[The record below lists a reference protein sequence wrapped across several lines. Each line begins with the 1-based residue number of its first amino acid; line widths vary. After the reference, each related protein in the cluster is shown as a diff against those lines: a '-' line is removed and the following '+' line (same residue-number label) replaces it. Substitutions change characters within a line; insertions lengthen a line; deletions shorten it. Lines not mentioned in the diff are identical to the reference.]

1 MNFAPRCSPEPA
13 SRTVLLLAL
22 LPIVLTVLDGAAHPA
37 AALDLELS
45 TAKVQGGE
53 FRFHTSLAEPVPR
66 LPIRPDGENVQV
78 VSTPRYTIYADLDDI
93 TYTKYGFFRYRL
105 YVSPKPGAP
114 GAPTSFTVHG
124 DPVGDFPVQMTEVDF
139 AVGEEGAGGL
149 DQRKIMLPVFS
160 LESTGYLV
168 GPTWSEP
175 REVELPGETEVPLQL
190 RNVLEKWPL
199 SVTGVRQPSRKGL
212 WQTAELMV
220 RGSDRSRALEIR
232 PASKVDD
239 GLVLRLVPS
248 SAQALSKVLF
258 PRAGQ
263 SQHELVTASV
273 DYATPWGVESS
284 LEIQVPVRFVPWP
297 PLLFVAV
304 AFGTLLGSLIPVV
317 AGQRRRAKWPRAF
330 AASLMI
336 AVVVELLAMVLVY
349 FDSEF
354 RLLGVEIDPFQLPP
368 AGLIGIFMGLMGFRS
383 LDLLKKLIAGL
394 ENEGEEARP

>member
-1 MNFAPRCSPEPA
+1 MNFAPRRSQRPRFA
-13 SRTVLLLAL
+13 LRAVLLVILPGLLA
-22 LPIVLTVLDGAAHPA
+22 VLGGAAHPA

-45 TAKVQGGE
+45 TVKVQGGE
-53 FRFHTSLAEPVPR
+53 FRFHTSLAEPVPK

-78 VSTPRYTIYADLDDI
+78 ASTPRYTVYADFKAI

-105 YVSPKPGAP
+105 YVHPKPGAP
-114 GAPTSFTVHG
+114 GMSTSFTVHG
-124 DPVGDFPVQMTEVDF
+124 DPVGDFPVQMTEVDL
-139 AVGEEGAGGL
+139 AVGEGSL
-149 DQRKIMLPVFS
+149 DQCKIMLPVFS
-160 LESTGYLV
+160 LESTGYLA

-175 REVELPGETEVPLQL
+175 LEVELPGETEVSLQL
-190 RNVLEKWPL
+190 RNLLEKWPV
-199 SVTGVRQPSRKGL
+199 SVTGVRQPSRKGI
-212 WQTAELMV
+212 WHTAELMV

-239 GLVLRLVPS
+239 ALVLRLVPS

-263 SQHELVTASV
+263 AQHELVTASV

-317 AGQRRRAKWPRAF
+317 AGQRRRTKWPRAF

-336 AVVVELLAMVLVY
+336 AIVVELLAMVLVY

-368 AGLIGIFMGLMGFRS
+368 AGLIGVFMGLMGFRS

-394 ENEGEEARP
+394 ENEGEEARS